1 MIKIKHNG
9 DASIVVLS
17 LFVIVLI
24 FLCAGFVIFHAVM
37 VNRAEEIQDDVVL
50 SNLAVYKNVDIN
62 ALAIDEKNLRISDA
76 AAAFETFIQHL
87 KINMKLND
95 DFTVSKGSLVIDK
108 VSIDDFTIYNVN
120 KNHVEILSRSG
131 NGNSFTRSEVMD
143 KSVKPVTT
151 SNGVI
156 VRNTSV
162 HATISYNVKLLFG
175 QIKLV
180 TTSVD
185 TDIVK

>member
-24 FLCAGFVIFHAVM
+24 LLCAEFVIFHAVI
-37 VNRAEEIQDDVVL
+37 VNRAEEIQDDVML

-62 ALAIDEKNLRISDA
+62 ALSVDEKNLRISDA
-76 AAAFETFIQHL
+76 AAALETFIQHL

-95 DFTVSKGSLVIDK
+95 DFTASKGSLVIGK
-108 VSIDDFTIYNVN
+108 AHIEEFTIYNVN
-120 KNHVEILSRSG
+120 KNHVEILSCSG
-131 NGNSFTRSEVMD
+131 DDNSFTKRNVMD
-143 KSVKPVTT
+143 KSVNHVTT
-151 SNGVI
+151 SNGSI
-156 VRNTSV
+156 VKNTSV
-162 HATISYNVKLLFG
+162 HVAISYSVKLLFG
-175 QIKLV
+175 QTKKV